1 MMALEDQAK
10 AVTELGSL
18 GTDIPKLNA
27 NAVIEN
33 IIKKDETLGKYLVM
47 IDSAKAEKIER
58 GMTKEEADKAAEDA
72 KKQILEEVKKNL
84 KPAVEEDIIKM
95 KQEYKTAKEALE
107 SIPVETQ
114 AAMALVVLPTA
125 ISVPPSTANPA
136 YTLGVALQTK
146 KSLLKTLNIVLSS
159 LTTLMMLANKLKFE
173 VPSAILKLVETLS
186 TVTKGLSII
195 PG

>member
-1 MMALEDQAK
+1 MALEDQAK
-10 AVTELGSL
+10 AVTKLGSL

-27 NAVIEN
+27 DAVIEN
-33 IIKKDETLGKYLVM
+33 IIKKDETLGKYLTM

-72 KKQILEEVKKNL
+72 KKKVIEDVKKSL
-84 KPAVEEDIIKM
+84 KPQVEEDIIKM

-173 VPSAILKLVETLS
+173 VPPAILKLVETLS

>member
-1 MMALEDQAK
+1 MALEDQAK
-10 AVTELGSL
+10 AVTQLGSL

-27 NAVIEN
+27 NSVIEN

-58 GMTKEEADKAAEDA
+58 GMTKEEADKAAEEA
-72 KKQILEEVKKNL
+72 KKKIIEEVKKSL

-107 SIPVETQ
+107 SIPVEVQ
-114 AAMALVVLPTA
+114 ATVATAALPAALPPA
-125 ISVPPSTANPA
+125 VPNPV
-136 YTLGVALQTK
+136 YTLGIALQTK

-159 LTTLMMLANKLKFE
+159 LTTVMMLANKLKFE
-173 VPSAILKLVETLS
+173 LPAPILKLVETLS
-186 TVTKGLSII
+186 IVTKGLSLI

>member
-1 MMALEDQAK
+1 MALEDQAK
-10 AVTELGSL
+10 AVTKLGSL

-27 NAVIEN
+27 DAVIEN
-33 IIKKDETLGKYLVM
+33 IIKKDETLGKYLTM

-72 KKQILEEVKKNL
+72 KKKVIEDVKKSL
-84 KPAVEEDIIKM
+84 KPQVEEDIIKM

-159 LTTLMMLANKLKFE
+159 LTTLMMLANKLRFE
-173 VPSAILKLVETLS
+173 VPPAILKLVETLS

>member
-1 MMALEDQAK
+1 MALEDQTK
-10 AVTELGSL
+10 AVTKLGSL

-27 NAVIEN
+27 DSVIEN
-33 IIKKDETLGKYLVM
+33 IIKKDENLGKYLTM

-58 GMTKEEADKAAEDA
+58 GMTKEEAEQAAADA
-72 KKQILEEVKKNL
+72 KKEILDEVKKNL

-95 KQEYKTAKEALE
+95 KQEYKTAKEALD
-107 SIPVETQ
+107 SIPVEAQ

-159 LTTLMMLANKLKFE
+159 LTTVLMLANKLKFE
-173 VPSAILKLVETLS
+173 VPAPILKLVETLS
-186 TVTKGLSII
+186 TVTQGLSII

>member
-1 MMALEDQAK
+1 MAIEDQNK
-10 AVTELGSL
+10 AISKLGKL
-18 GTDIPKLNA
+18 GEDIPGLNVNTVLDNLVQKNEA
-27 NAVIEN
+27 LKSQFEN
-33 IIKKDETLGKYLVM
+33 LNKVKEENL
-47 IDSAKAEKIER
+47 ER
-58 GMTKEEADKAAEDA
+58 GMTEDEAAAKVEEDKKKMVEDA
-72 KKQILEEVKKNL
+72 KKNL
-84 KPAVEEDIIKM
+84 KPMVEEEIIKM
-95 KQEYKTAKEALE
+95 KQEYKTAKEALA
-107 SIPVETQ
+107 SIPTEAQ

-136 YTLGVALQTK
+136 YTLGMALQTK

-173 VPSAILKLVETLS
+173 LPASILKLVETLS

>member
-1 MMALEDQAK
+1 MALEDQAK

-18 GTDIPKLNA
+18 GTDIPNLNA
-27 NAVIEN
+27 DSVIDN
-33 IIKKDETLGKYLVM
+33 IIKKDEALGKYLVM

-58 GMTKEEADKAAEDA
+58 GMTKEEADKAAKDD
-72 KKQILEEVKKNL
+72 KKKILEEVKKNI

-95 KQEYKTAKEALE
+95 KQEYKTAKEALD
-107 SIPVETQ
+107 SIPVEAQ
-114 AAMALVVLPTA
+114 ATMALVVLPTA

-173 VPSAILKLVETLS
+173 LPASILKLVETLS

>member
-1 MMALEDQAK
+1 MALEDQAK

-18 GTDIPKLNA
+18 GTDIPNLNA
-27 NAVIEN
+27 DSVIDN
-33 IIKKDETLGKYLVM
+33 IIKKDEALGKYLVM

-58 GMTKEEADKAAEDA
+58 GMTKEEADKAAKDD
-72 KKQILEEVKKNL
+72 KKKILEEVKKNI

-95 KQEYKTAKEALE
+95 KQEYKTAKEALD
-107 SIPVETQ
+107 SIPVEAQ
-114 AAMALVVLPTA
+114 ATMALVVLPTA

-173 VPSAILKLVETLS
+173 LPASVLKLVETLS